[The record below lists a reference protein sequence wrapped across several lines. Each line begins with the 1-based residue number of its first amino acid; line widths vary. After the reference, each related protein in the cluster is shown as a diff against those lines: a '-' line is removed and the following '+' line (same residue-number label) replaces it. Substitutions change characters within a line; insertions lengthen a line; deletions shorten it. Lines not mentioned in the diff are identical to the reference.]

1 MKQLKRMI
9 EKMGKDRLAI
19 LLIGGLLLL
28 VVTIP
33 TKQENEQS
41 VLYQTKQNQSEN
53 NKSMNRRGTTDNSGQ
68 EMTGNVL
75 ETYGL
80 YSEYLETKLCK
91 ILQNM
96 NGAGKVEVFITL
108 QDVGSTVVEK
118 DFSYRRNNDSKDEG
132 KSTTSSAEYE
142 DKQDTVY
149 TVDENGNEVP
159 YVTKQILPS
168 IEGILIVT
176 QGGDNVKVKKQM
188 KEAVLSLFELDEHKI
203 AIVKMKSKTG

>member
-1 MKQLKRMI
+1 M
-9 EKMGKDRLAI
+9 
-19 LLIGGLLLL
+19 
-28 VVTIP
+28 
-33 TKQENEQS
+33 
-41 VLYQTKQNQSEN
+41 
-53 NKSMNRRGTTDNSGQ
+53 
-68 EMTGNVL
+68 
-75 ETYGL
+75 
-80 YSEYLETKLCK
+80 
-91 ILQNM
+91 
-96 NGAGKVEVFITL
+96 